1 MATNGEKGDGQRESE
16 FKKEEKMFLKDLEIW
31 KISDKW
37 ESPNGT
43 YKLTVVN
50 DNFFIYSKIRYELS
64 PNTGAKLDSFN
75 NLIIEYKPK
84 NITLKKVNIEDRFK
98 FYQWNKDQ
106 TKYAA
111 LKVDNNSSLGE
122 HCILIYFT
130 YKYNESINI
139 TDILTAEKSKDRIKI
154 NSFCSEIISEW
165 VERNFIRYFC
175 CDRQKE
181 IENKINEKIH
191 ELIIP
196 CNNRIK

>member
-1 MATNGEKGDGQRESE
+1 
-16 FKKEEKMFLKDLEIW
+16 MFLKDLEIW
-31 KISDKW
+31 EISDKW
-37 ESPNGT
+37 ESLNGT

-50 DNFFIYSKIRYELS
+50 NIFFIYSNNMGHELS

-75 NLIIEYKPK
+75 NLIIEYKPE

-111 LKVDNNSSLGE
+111 LKIDNNSSAGE
-122 HCILIYFT
+122 YCILIYFT
-130 YKYNESINI
+130 YKCNESINI
-139 TDILTAEKSKDRIKI
+139 TNTLTAEKSEERTKI

-165 VERNFIRYFC
+165 VERNFIRYFY